1 MTTERLLDGE
11 WLSRQDRDQYDE
23 AQGLTL
29 DMVADYFKRRGWT
42 NGADARYALGSSLR
56 AICALEGMTLQQ
68 LLREINQRMRKGCP
82 SDAARLKHDGFWLM
96 RLPYT
101 PPTLVRWSESRKE
114 WQAQQFDCP
123 HTLSEHNAQYCYFW
137 PCDAEGNKVRWPE
150 NAAGEML

>member
-1 MTTERLLDGE
+1 MTTEWLLDGE
-11 WLSRQDRDQYDE
+11 WLSQQDRKQYDE

-29 DMVADYFKRRGWT
+29 EMVEDYFKRRNWT

-96 RLPYT
+96 RLPFS
-101 PPTLVRWSESRKE
+101 PPTIVKWTESRSG
-114 WQAQQFDCP
+114 WQTQYAGNNDVTCFDDA
-123 HTLSEHNAQYCYFW
+123 TLGYFW
-137 PCDAEGNKVRWPE
+137 PCDAEANKVRWPE

>member
-1 MTTERLLDGE
+1 MTTE
-11 WLSRQDRDQYDE
+11 WLTPQERAQYDE
-23 AQGLTL
+23 AQGMTNE
-29 DMVADYFKRRGWT
+29 MVADYLSRRQW
-42 NGADARYALGSSLR
+42 AAILSSLHGV
-56 AICALEGMTLQQ
+56 AAWKGMSLQA
-68 LLREINQRMRKGCP
+68 LLRDINPRMRKGCP
-82 SDAARLKHDGFWLM
+82 SEVVRMKHDGFWLV

-150 NAAGEML
+150 NADGEML